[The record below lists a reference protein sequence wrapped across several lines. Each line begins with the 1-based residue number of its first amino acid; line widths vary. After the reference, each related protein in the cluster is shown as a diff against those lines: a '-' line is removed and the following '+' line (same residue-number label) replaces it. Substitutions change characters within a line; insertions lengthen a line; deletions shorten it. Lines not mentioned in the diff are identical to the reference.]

1 MRGEPPRFFPGV
13 AAAWSGVW
21 SQLGNSAV
29 AMTADGLEDIAHV
42 RKLRQAFEDLEAE
55 INIGLSKGS
64 SVRSF
69 TKDSCS

>member
-55 INIGLSKGS
+55 INIGLSKES